1 MGKIENNTSL
11 KERILQEN
19 QNSRGMRSRDAVSL
33 IHQTS

>member
-1 MGKIENNTSL
+1 MGKIGNNTSL

-19 QNSRGMRSRDAVSL
+19 QNCRGMRDAVSL